1 MSDSRPK
8 TVVLH
13 QFTGIGDLVWH
24 IPYFKAVAEQSRGGK
39 VSVIA
44 QPSTLA
50 RQLIGHEPWV
60 EEIIDHDH
68 RPRRSEKRKGRHAGL
83 LGMWRF
89 AQELKQRDFD
99 RIVLFSGRVSRG
111 LLAWMT
117 GIPVRV
123 GYGYRLLQRVFLTR
137 GPYITPYRGSG
148 VAAYHE
154 ATEFAVAQRFV
165 DKAISPRLDL
175 PSQLPERVSQIL
187 SGMRRPVYALAIGTS
202 EPYKQWGEANFS
214 DLARR
219 LLQDGGSVLALGGA
233 AEREL
238 ATKLLNNL
246 PEGLRSHAR
255 AVTHLTVRE
264 SASLLA
270 GCDLCIGNDT
280 GMVNVSAAVGC
291 PTIVLL
297 GPRPALAHDPSL
309 ICLTSSSL
317 RAITVEEVYFASSQR
332 LSYSKVCALPLTGVQ
347 AESIAGNTRSAWQRP
362 HY

>member
-1 MSDSRPK
+1 MSDPRPK

-117 GIPVRV
+117 GIPVRI
-123 GYGYRLLQRVFLTR
+123 GYGYRRLQRIFLNCP
-137 GPYITPYRGSG
+137 PYIAPHPGSE
-148 VAAYHE
+148 VPAYFE
-154 ATEFAVAQRFV
+154 ATALAVAHGFALE
-165 DKAISPRLDL
+165 AIVPRIDL
-175 PSQLPERVSQIL
+175 PGPTPACVTASLQGLP
-187 SGMRRPVYALAIGTS
+187 RPVRVLAVGTS
-202 EPYKQWGEANFS
+202 EPHKQWGKENFAA
-214 DLARR
+214 LARQF
-219 LLQDGGSVLALGGA
+219 LDFGGSVIVLGGRS
-233 AEREL
+233 ESEL
-238 ATKLLNNL
+238 AASILEAL
-246 PEGLRSHAR
+246 PAFQRERAR
-255 AVTHLTVRE
+255 AVTQLTVMESAALLRE
-264 SASLLA
+264 S
-270 GCDLCIGNDT
+270 DICIGNDT
-280 GMVNVSAAVGC
+280 GMISVSAACGC
-291 PTIVLL
+291 PTVVLL
-297 GPRPALAHDPSL
+297 GNRPVLGHDTKITPVLAPRLQSITVPQVLAVCESLCPPPASRTPALA
-309 ICLTSSSL
+309 T
-317 RAITVEEVYFASSQR
+317 A
-332 LSYSKVCALPLTGVQ
+332 
-347 AESIAGNTRSAWQRP
+347 
-362 HY
+362 